1 MLSTSTAMNFDHYS
15 IPPTWEKV
23 KVIMRVSEGVP
34 NGRIAELYNPGLFQ
48 KHEEVIVFE
57 REGFKRTYNSIREQ
71 IEYINIIAVHLD
83 EGEDW
88 KLLGYWPK
96 ILERIHILDINM
108 NLMFKEEPVQC
119 YLDTYLHNAV
129 RSSKNHVAVSARKVP
144 IQSKLLI

>member
-71 IEYINIIAVHLD
+71 IEYINKIAVHLD

-119 YLDTYLHNAV
+119 YLDTIYIMQLEVQRIMWQYLQGKYLYN
-129 RSSKNHVAVSARKVP
+129 
-144 IQSKLLI
+144 QSF